1 MRKEITSIDIKE
13 KHSPVPVP
21 LSLRFL
27 SDGSIVVK
35 KGSTT
40 IQKNGASATVIG
52 SMTKEFKE
60 EVVENINLVHKSF
73 RSWMS
78 ELRDMHKNKIK
89 DYYHGEEVIITSI
102 KYTRVVTTLVEEIM
116 PDKISES
123 SSTMTQKG
131 ESSSTMTQKGEAK
144 DFEQPLSESVSIEPG
159 FTRLGKKNGVN
170 QMQSRQFSTKKSE
183 PVSLVPYVSPRLD
196 LVPRVISLLRD
207 EKVLFYLDDIS
218 MNLLNVDSPDLKE
231 HLSSLITL
239 IRRIYESM
247 ESVNAGGY
255 CNITRLSDIPVI
267 SDYLK
272 VYVQTTDP
280 ELTDYLKSS
289 RALDEI
295 GLQRVLKHF
304 DEVLTQ
310 REKVVLLP
318 WLSSLLNLNMY
329 YILIDVLYRLGVDR
343 RETQSKTLSESL
355 SESLTIEETI
365 YDLIE
370 DLKTYSDIFHGR
382 LNPSIR
388 ECMRQRGVTI
398 SENVYCGFDTEYKN
412 LDMKENKILSAQ

>member
-1 MRKEITSIDIKE
+1 MRKEITSLDIKE
-13 KHSPVPVP
+13 KHSPVP

-52 SMTKEFKE
+52 SMTKDFQE
-60 EVVENINLVHKSF
+60 EVVENINLVQKSF
-73 RSWMS
+73 TSWMS
-78 ELRDMHKNKIK
+78 ELRGIPKNQLK

-131 ESSSTMTQKGEAK
+131 ESK
-144 DFEQPLSESVSIEPG
+144 DFEQPLSESDSIEPG
-159 FTRLGKKNGVN
+159 FTRLGKANVFKPI
-170 QMQSRQFSTKKSE
+170 QLRQFSTMKSE

-207 EKVLFYLDDIS
+207 EKGLFYLDAIS

-239 IRRIYESM
+239 IRTMYQSM
-247 ESVNAGGY
+247 ESVNARGY

-272 VYVQTTDP
+272 VYVRTTDP

-343 RETQSKTLSESL
+343 QATQSITL
-355 SESLTIEETI
+355 SESLTIEEKESI

-370 DLKTYSDIFHGR
+370 NLKTYSDIFHGR

-388 ECMRQRGVTI
+388 ECMRQRGITI

-412 LDMKENKILSAQ
+412 VDMKENKILSAQ

>member
-1 MRKEITSIDIKE
+1 
-13 KHSPVPVP
+13 
-21 LSLRFL
+21 
-27 SDGSIVVK
+27 
-35 KGSTT
+35 
-40 IQKNGASATVIG
+40 
-52 SMTKEFKE
+52 
-60 EVVENINLVHKSF
+60 
-73 RSWMS
+73 MS
-78 ELRDMHKNKIK
+78 ELREASKGGLRAC
-89 DYYHGEEVIITSI
+89 YHGEELLITSI
-102 KYTRVVTTLVEEIM
+102 KYTRVVTTIVEESL
-116 PDKISES
+116 PVKPVSDVASV
-123 SSTMTQKG
+123 MT
-131 ESSSTMTQKGEAK
+131 SK
-144 DFEQPLSESVSIEPG
+144 DETKDPVAPLSGSVSFEPEASSVG
-159 FTRLGKKNGVN
+159 VLGKLKGGNLI
-170 QMQSRQFSTKKSE
+170 QARSFCTMKSE

-196 LVPRVISLLRD
+196 LVPRVINLLRD
-207 EKVLFYLDDIS
+207 EKGSFYLDEIS

-231 HLSSLITL
+231 HLSRLITL
-239 IRRIYESM
+239 IRVMYQSI
-247 ESVNAGGY
+247 ESVNDGGY

-280 ELTDYLKSS
+280 ELTDYLKSI

-343 RETQSKTLSESL
+343 RETQSITL
-355 SESLTIEETI
+355 SESLTIEEKESI

-412 LDMKENKILSAQ
+412 VDMKENKILSAQ